1 VASCLCVQAA
11 GTYATADAR
20 YRGLY
25 ASVLTLDPATV
36 QDFARNQVEALADS
50 VLAIEPSDDGADAD
64 AADAG
69 KQQQQ
74 QQHGGGLH
82 MSDAGG
88 LLNNKSDGLS
98 RAMHVILL

>member
-20 YRGLY
+20 CRGLY
-25 ASVLTLDPATV
+25 ASILTLYPATV
-36 QDFARNQVEALADS
+36 QDFARNQVGALADS
-50 VLAIEPSDDGADAD
+50 VLAIEPGDDGADAD

-69 KQQQQ
+69 KQQQH
-74 QQHGGGLH
+74 HGGGLH

-88 LLNNKSDGLS
+88 LLNNK
-98 RAMHVILL
+98 